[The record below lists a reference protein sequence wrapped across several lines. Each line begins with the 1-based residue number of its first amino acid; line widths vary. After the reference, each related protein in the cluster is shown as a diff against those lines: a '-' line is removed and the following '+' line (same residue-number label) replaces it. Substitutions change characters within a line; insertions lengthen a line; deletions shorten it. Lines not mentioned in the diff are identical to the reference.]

1 MFAYVCMCLVSLG
14 IEKNRL
20 VMDSERGVSLVDTQ
34 VWKGKK
40 ISVLCLLKT
49 LFCAETLSP
58 KTLILTILI
67 FFKKLTI
74 GETLSC
80 GVVQKGSSFL
90 FPLVFV
96 DCPQVRQSPPL
107 SFSSVSLIP
116 CSSSYSPSISSI
128 VLWFFAV
135 QSRLKKIK

>member
-67 FFKKLTI
+67 FFKKLTL

-107 SFSSVSLIP
+107 PLFQFIFYFLEHPQLGLGFLISFWLP
-116 CSSSYSPSISSI
+116 LLDKWP
-128 VLWFFAV
+128 
-135 QSRLKKIK
+135 Q